1 MKYNQQA
8 VDDLL
13 SPLRYVNLK
22 DIDANSINRI
32 GEGVFPE
39 LTTLDHLSILDLVTK
54 AYQAVHLPTLGQPIP
69 KSTNVVTVNQTD
81 SQTEQ
86 TLITANNNETLEIM
100 SISGTFNGLTSGIS
114 STTLQIYNL
123 NTLTAVPFMDLP
135 RVEAML
141 EGFSGIVYGHMLDF
155 TTTDKFISTP
165 NKLLLT
171 GGESLQIKTKSAPD
185 STITWSILYRKVS
198 Q

>member
-22 DIDANSINRI
+22 DINPNSINRI

-54 AYQAVHLPTLGQPIP
+54 AYQAVHLPTLGHPIP
-69 KSTNVVTVNQTD
+69 QSTICTSLTVTD
-81 SQTEQ
+81 SQDSKV
-86 TLITANNNETLEIM
+86 LVTAESNQVIEI
-100 SISGTFNGLTSGIS
+100 IGLAAKTPASY
-114 STTLQIYNL
+114 STGGAQLQMRDSTGNDNAI
-123 NTLTAVPFMDLP
+123 MDLSDFDTMTAS
-135 RVEAML
+135 ESG
-141 EGFSGIVYGHMLDF
+141 GFYGLASKYVGDAGVGYV
-155 TTTDKFISTP
+155 TPQRLFINGGDSLIL
-165 NKLLLT
+165 KLRA
-171 GGESLQIKTKSAPD
+171 AP
-185 STITWSILYRKVS
+185 SSSMNVAITYRKVV